1 MCKIYKRRYL
11 QDQSE
16 TLSTS
21 VKNEQDVLDSE
32 VKLRVGHWGQDVS
45 LKVTSV

>member
-11 QDQSE
+11 QAQSE

-32 VKLRVGHWGQDVS
+32 VQLRVGHWGRMCR
-45 LKVTSV
+45 LK